1 VKERA
6 VTLLCALGA
15 LVLFVTM
22 FMHGDEDGWGG
33 KEVSR
38 PTTEESGW
46 NGYRGAVQ
54 WLDLQHVRTVSLRE
68 RFDKLMAQPHL
79 APAGNVL
86 IVTLPAATVFRTEE
100 FRPLDGWV
108 RAGNTLL
115 VVAAL
120 SDNPDWAFAQGN
132 MAAGDL
138 NLLTGLDFETVKSR
152 ELRLKNATHT
162 VDQTTESGDLASRIA
177 AATRELA
184 HPRFTTLVPNRAHPY
199 FDGVHKVVAL
209 SDYISQAWTV
219 KVPYEG
225 FVFALA
231 HQQDT
236 GEGVLWTRPFGS
248 GRIIVSGFG
257 SLFTNRALGLADNG
271 RLFANIISSNLG
283 PNGSVVFD
291 DVHQGLGSVYDPAKF
306 YRDPRLRMTAI
317 ILALL
322 WLSWVLGATR
332 LRAPTMRAPVPR
344 EAELVRATGAF
355 LARVLAPAAAARR
368 MMAHFRRELGLPM
381 AAGASVEVGPSTAIA
396 GADVCEFLERHTRV
410 APADVQQLR
419 VLQAQLGTTRRV
431 PLARLHNLLVRINRQ
446 LNS

>member
-6 VTLLCALGA
+6 ITLLCALGA
-15 LVLFVTM
+15 LALFVTM
-22 FMHGDEDGWGG
+22 FMHGDEEGLGG

-38 PTTEESGW
+38 PTTEESGG
-46 NGYRGAVQ
+46 NGYRGAMQ

-68 RFDKLMAQPHL
+68 RFDKLAAQPRL
-79 APAGNVL
+79 APTGNVL

-120 SDNPDWAFAQGN
+120 ADNPDWAFAQGN

-152 ELRLKNATHT
+152 ELRLKNATHPVRPT
-162 VDQTTESGDLASRIA
+162 AESGDLASRIA
-177 AATRELA
+177 AATREFV
-184 HPRFTTLVPNRAHPY
+184 HPRSTILVPNRSHPY
-199 FDGVHKVVAL
+199 LDGVRQVVAL
-209 SDYISQAWTV
+209 SDYISQGWTV

-248 GRIIVSGFG
+248 GRIVVSAFG

-271 RLFANIISSNLG
+271 RLFANLISSNVG

-322 WLSWVLGATR
+322 WLSWVLGATK
-332 LRAPTMRAPVPR
+332 LRAPTMRVPVPR

-355 LARVLAPAAAARR
+355 LARVLTPAAAARR
-368 MMAHFRRELGLPM
+368 MIDHFCRELGRR
-381 AAGASVEVGPSTAIA
+381 AKGGPSTAMAA
-396 GADVCEFLERHTRV
+396 GELYEFLERHSRV

-419 VLQAQLGTTRRV
+419 VLQAQLGTTRRI